1 MPSLPEANSSDQ
13 PPESEGVEESPD
25 ESLAPTPPPR
35 RPHRLRRFLVGAGI
49 GVGAL
54 AATVGVVGVIWGDRI
69 INQTVLPRLED
80 EIEKAIDRPVE
91 LGNVERFY
99 FWGVRLG
106 TTTLPPTA
114 TDESTAVVDKVDVTA
129 DLRSLIFQRSL
140 RPKITFVRPDVS
152 LAQSENGQWLELGL
166 PAPSDK
172 EPLITLDIET
182 IEVQDARLVA
192 SLYEQ
197 DSEATVP
204 REPLEATGTDVLI
217 SFYGE
222 ESEQVDFELSGKL
235 SGEDK
240 AGEFDIKGKAN
251 LAEKAVKA
259 SVRSQNLPTAGFN
272 LLLPDSVG
280 ISSGTLNGNLK
291 VEAALTE
298 DNKLDESAVD
308 VRGTVDL
315 KSGEVKVAQ
324 LPAPISDIRSRMKFK
339 GQRVTIEDTGLQFGD
354 VVLIASGDVEVDE
367 GYDLT
372 AQIPEISI
380 EQVQA
385 LADLDLPVD
394 ASGRFQFTTQIT
406 GAIEDPR
413 VKGRLANLQP
423 VLVDRLG
430 FETAVADFSVASD
443 EPLFEAIAQDPDKIP
458 LQFDLTQLR
467 LVTLD
472 GGSVT
477 ASGGANLTDLSN
489 PTFQLA
495 AQADL
500 EVDPFAETFGVQLP
514 EETVIGF
521 LTADVEASG
530 SLASPT
536 AFAQWQLSDST
547 FPGRGEI
554 TVADNVVALDNTRL
568 RVEEGTVAAEAVA
581 RLDEGTW
588 RATAFTEQVPIDR
601 FTTQAQG
608 LLSADI
614 VASGRFD
621 ELDLARIQAEGS
633 AVIANAEV
641 YVDDTRRSVIDPG
654 TWRTAFEWQG
664 DRIAVNSFTAPGI
677 DASGTIGVD
686 FNNKIPIDALDL
698 DVALRSFDLTP
709 LNRFA
714 SPAAQNAVQVAGL
727 LSADVN
733 IFGQFD
739 KLGEFDLSQL
749 RAQGRAAI
757 ANAEVYVDQAGGSVI
772 ERGTWTTAFGFEG
785 DRLIVDSF
793 SAPGISASGT
803 VGVDFNNKIPIDA
816 LDLDVALRSFDLE
829 PLNEFASPSAQE
841 AVQVAGLLS
850 ADVNIF
856 GQFDEFD
863 LRQVRADGTAQVAN
877 AEVSVDRAGGSVI
890 ERGTWMTAFGF
901 EGDRLVVDSFSA
913 PGIDAN
919 GTIGLDF
926 NKPVPIGNLALNV
939 DLRSFD
945 LAPLNN
951 FAPPTAQDYV
961 QVAGLTSFNGRVTG
975 TLDAPRIAGNAQ
987 LNNLALN
994 ELLFESLSGP
1004 ITLSL
1009 SEGGRANLQGQ
1020 QDQIQLAVDQNAWP
1034 ISFDVQN
1041 QDFIVRGY
1049 GEANRQLHADIIQ
1062 LPLGALN
1069 IQPPTTSGLR
1079 DSLGEL
1085 KGLLTASIDA
1095 DLQDFSNPVVEGD
1108 LVVTDPALKPLT
1120 AQQASASFRYANS
1133 TVTLNQGELLFDDSQ
1148 YLLTGSV
1155 TLSPDIQ
1162 YQGELTI
1169 PRGQIEDLVAIVDSL
1184 DLSAL
1189 GPGSVAT
1196 PGGSAADLV
1205 TQPVGL
1211 PKTTFLQRLES
1222 FVAFAESQPEDTPE
1236 DMPEDPGSLAIPPL
1250 EDLEGEFTGAIQVAG
1265 NSLSPADLTADF
1277 NLQGSSWEWGRYT
1290 PPNQFLISGDI
1301 KQQTFS
1307 LDNFTI
1313 DAGET
1318 QVDFTATANIE
1329 RLEGQLSVEN
1339 LPIVLAELVYPLPI
1353 DVAGDLDINASF
1365 DGSLSN
1371 PILEGSAAIS
1381 EAQLGDYPLDRANAN
1396 FSYRNSELA
1405 LAAEAALEPTDE
1417 PITVEG
1423 NLLYA
1428 FPFMVIRPPV
1438 ETVQAI
1444 ATIPSDSFDFINTL
1458 TEDRVRWEGGT
1469 GEVVVQVDGS
1479 LQAPVV
1485 VGQASVREG
1494 LVSSIFL
1501 EDDFTDINGDI
1512 QFDLTQVGIQQLQAN
1527 MGDGQVVV
1535 SGQLPLLASGQS
1547 VLTRAGLGSPTSV
1560 PVSDNSGIAIALD
1573 DLPVDYDGAIEAV
1586 LAGRLLILGAALSP
1600 TISGSVNIDDGQVF
1614 ANRLLG
1620 EVGSRALPAN
1630 NDGDDN
1636 GESEAIEVDAEEP
1649 LTSPCRTDYPELAA
1663 SISPCRVAYLGLE
1676 PADVIEEKPKGFADD
1691 VVLQNLEIALGDRL
1705 NIIGRPLY
1713 NLTAL
1718 GSLAVNGTLSDV
1730 RPEGTIALRSGLINL
1745 FSTQFRLD
1753 KNAPNTA
1760 TFIPEN
1766 GLDPILDVALKA
1778 RVRDRQAEPAPPV
1791 VSGFATAE
1799 SEVSASVE
1807 TVGEVEFIRVEAIA
1821 QGPAS
1826 EIVDNL
1832 TITSSDG
1839 SRSQGE
1845 LLALLGRG
1853 AYADLTTASLT
1864 QLTGFLGAGT
1874 LANFGNT
1881 VADVVGLKSFSVFP
1895 TTDTSPNSSVGVGI
1909 GVEATA
1915 GIGNRF
1921 DISVLEILN
1930 SNTPPQLGVEYR
1942 FTDNLELRGS
1952 SNLDESIIR
1961 IEYNIDF

>member
-1 MPSLPEANSSDQ
+1 MPSSPEANSSEQ
-13 PPESEGVEESPD
+13 TPEREGVEGSP
-25 ESLAPTPPPR
+25 EENLEPTPPPR
-35 RPHRLRRFLVGAGI
+35 RPHRLRRFLLRAGI

-69 INQTVLPRLED
+69 INETVLPRLED

-106 TTTLPPTA
+106 TTTMPPTA

-129 DLRSLIFQRSL
+129 DLRSLIFQKSL
-140 RPKITFVRPDVS
+140 RPKITFIRPDVS
-152 LAQSENGQWLELGL
+152 LAQSEDGQWLELGL
-166 PAPSDK
+166 PEPSEK

-197 DSEATVP
+197 ESEASEVSGGTVP

-222 ESEQVDFELSGKL
+222 ESEQVDFELNRKL

-240 AGEFDIKGKAN
+240 AGEFDVKGKAN
-251 LAEKAVKA
+251 LEEKAVKA
-259 SVRSQNLPTAGFN
+259 SVRSQNLPTVGFN

-280 ISSGTLNGNLK
+280 ISSGTLNSNLK

-315 KSGEVKVAQ
+315 EAGEVKVAQ
-324 LPAPISDIRSRMKFK
+324 LPEPISDIRSRMKFK
-339 GQRVTIEDTGLQFGD
+339 GQRVTIEDTGLQVGD
-354 VVLIASGDVEVDE
+354 IALIASGDVDVDE

-385 LADLDLPVD
+385 FADLDLPVD
-394 ASGRFQFTTQIT
+394 ASGRFQFTTEIT
-406 GAIEDPR
+406 GEIEDPR

-423 VLVDRLG
+423 VLVDKLG
-430 FETAVADFSVASD
+430 FETAVADFSLVSD
-443 EPLFEAIAQDPDKIP
+443 EPLFEAIAEDPERIP
-458 LQFDLTQLR
+458 LQLDLTQLR

-489 PTFQLA
+489 PTFQLT

-500 EVDPFAETFGVQLP
+500 EVDPFTETFGVQLP
-514 EETVIGF
+514 EDTVIGF
-521 LTADVEASG
+521 LTADIEAAG
-530 SLASPT
+530 SLESPT

-547 FPGRGEI
+547 FPGQGEI
-554 TVADNVVALDNTRL
+554 TFADNVVALDNTRL
-568 RVEEGTVAAEAVA
+568 RVEEGIVTAEAVA

-588 RATAFTEQVPIDR
+588 QATASTAQVPIDR

-608 LLSADI
+608 LLSADV

-621 ELDLARIQAEGS
+621 ELDLESIQAEGS

-686 FNNKIPIDALDL
+686 FENNIPIDALDL
-698 DVALRSFDLTP
+698 DVALRSFDLAP

-714 SPAAQNAVQVAGL
+714 SPTAQDAVQVAGL

-733 IFGQFD
+733 IFGQF
-739 KLGEFDLSQL
+739 ENFDLSQI
-749 RAQGRAAI
+749 RAQGSAAI
-757 ANAEVYVDQAGGSVI
+757 ADAEVYVDQVGGSVI

-785 DRLIVDSF
+785 VGGASPLEGRLVVDSF
-793 SAPGISASGT
+793 TAPGISANGT
-803 VGVDFNNKIPIDA
+803 IGVDFNNNIPIDA

-863 LRQVRADGTAQVAN
+863 LRQIQADGTAQVAN

-890 ERGTWMTAFGF
+890 ERGTWTTAFGF
-901 EGDRLVVDSFSA
+901 EGNRLVVDSFSA

-926 NKPVPIGNLALNV
+926 NKSVPIGNLALNV

-951 FAPPTAQDYV
+951 FAPPTAQEYV

-975 TLDAPRIAGNAQ
+975 TLDDPRIAGNARV
-987 LNNLALN
+987 NNLALN
-994 ELLFESLSGP
+994 ELLFEPLSGP
-1004 ITLSL
+1004 IALSL

-1034 ISFDVQN
+1034 VSFEVQN

-1095 DLQDFSNPVVEGD
+1095 NLQDFSNPVVEGD
-1108 LVVTDPALKPLT
+1108 LVVTDPAVKPLT

-1133 TVTLNQGELLFDDSQ
+1133 TATLNQGELLFDDSQ
-1148 YLLTGSV
+1148 YLLTGSA
-1155 TLSPDIQ
+1155 TLAPNIQ

-1189 GPGSVAT
+1189 GPGSLAT

-1211 PKTTFLQRLES
+1211 PETTFLQRLES
-1222 FVAFAESQPEDTPE
+1222 FVAFAESQPEETP
-1236 DMPEDPGSLAIPPL
+1236 DDSGLLAVPPL
-1250 EDLEGEFTGAIQVAG
+1250 KDLEGEFTGAIKVAG

-1277 NLQGSSWEWGRYT
+1277 NLQGSSWEWGTYT

-1318 QVDFTATANIE
+1318 QVDFTATANVE
-1329 RLEGQLSVEN
+1329 RLEGQLNVEN
-1339 LPIVLAELVYPLPI
+1339 LPIALAELVYPLPI
-1353 DVAGDLDINASF
+1353 DVAGDLDINANF

-1371 PILEGSAAIS
+1371 PVLEGSAAIS
-1381 EAQLGDYPLDRANAN
+1381 EAQLGEYPLDRANAN
-1396 FSYRNSELA
+1396 FSYRNSELT

-1479 LQAPVV
+1479 LQAPMV

-1494 LVSSIFL
+1494 LVSSTFL
-1501 EDDFTDINGDI
+1501 EDDFTNINGDI

-1547 VLTRAGLGSPTSV
+1547 VLTRAGLGSPASV
-1560 PVSDNSGIAIALD
+1560 PVSSASGIAIALN
-1573 DLPVDYDGAIEAV
+1573 DLPVDYDNAIEAV
-1586 LAGRLLILGAALSP
+1586 LAGRLLIVGAALSP
-1600 TISGSVNIDDGQVF
+1600 TISGSIEIDDGQVF

-1620 EVGSRALPAN
+1620 EVGSLALPTE
-1630 NDGDDN
+1630 
-1636 GESEAIEVDAEEP
+1636 ESELEAVEEV
-1649 LTSPCRTDYPELAA
+1649 SPY
-1663 SISPCRVAYLGLE
+1663 RVAYLGLE
-1676 PADVIEEKPKGFADD
+1676 PEDFVEEKPKGFADD
-1691 VVLQNLEIALGDRL
+1691 VALQNLEIAFGDRL

-1718 GSLAVNGTLSDV
+1718 GSLVVNGTLTNLQ
-1730 RPEGTIALRSGLINL
+1730 PEGTIALQSGLINL

-1807 TVGEVEFIRVEAIA
+1807 TVGEVEFIRVNAIA

-1832 TITSSDG
+1832 AITSSDG

-1853 AYADLTTASLT
+1853 AYSDLTTASLT

-1881 VADVVGLKSFSVFP
+1881 VANVVGLKSFSVFP
-1895 TTDTSPNSSVGVGI
+1895 TTDTSPNSSVGIGI

-1930 SNTPPQLGVEYR
+1930 SDTPPQLGVEYR
-1942 FTDNLELRGS
+1942 FTDSLNLRGS

>member
-1 MPSLPEANSSDQ
+1 MPSSPDANSSDQ
-13 PPESEGVEESPD
+13 TPNREEAKGSSEENLS
-25 ESLAPTPPPR
+25 PTPPPH
-35 RPHRLRRFLVGAGI
+35 RPHRLRRFLVRAGI

-54 AATVGVVGVIWGDRI
+54 AATVGVVGVVWGDRI
-69 INQTVLPRLED
+69 INETVLPRLED
-80 EIEKAIDRPVE
+80 EIEKTIDRPIE

-114 TDESTAVVDKVDVTA
+114 TDDSTAVVDKVDVTA
-129 DLRSLIFQRSL
+129 DVRSLLFQRSL
-140 RPKITFVRPDVS
+140 RPKITFVRPDIS
-152 LAQSENGQWLELGL
+152 LSQSEDGQWLEIGL
-166 PAPSDK
+166 PEPSDK

-192 SLYEQ
+192 SIYEQ
-197 DSEATVP
+197 DAEATVP
-204 REPLEATGTDVLI
+204 REPLEATETDVLI

-222 ESEQVDFELSGKL
+222 ESEKIDFELSGKL

-240 AGEFDIKGKAN
+240 AGEFDVEGKAN
-251 LAEKAVKA
+251 LDEKAVKA
-259 SVRSQNLPTAGFN
+259 SVRSQNLPIAGFN

-280 ISSGTLNGNLK
+280 ISSGTLNSNLK

-298 DNKLDESAVD
+298 DNKFDESAVD

-315 KSGEVKVAQ
+315 KAGEVKVAE
-324 LPAPISDIRSRMKFK
+324 LPEPISNIRSRLKFK
-339 GQRVTIEDTGLQFGD
+339 GKRVTIEETGLQVGD
-354 VVLIASGDVEVDE
+354 IALIASGDVDVNK

-372 AQIPEISI
+372 AQIPDISVD
-380 EQVQA
+380 QVQA
-385 LADLDLPVD
+385 IADLELPVA

-406 GAIEDPR
+406 GEIENPQ
-413 VKGRLANLQP
+413 VEGRLANLQP
-423 VLVDRLG
+423 VLVDKVGL
-430 FETAVADFSVASD
+430 ETAVADFLLTSD
-443 EPLFEAIAQDPDKIP
+443 QPLFEAIAQNPDQIP

-467 LVTLD
+467 LVTSD

-477 ASGGANLTDLSN
+477 ASGGANLTDLTN
-489 PTFQLA
+489 PTFQLT

-500 EVDPFAETFGVQLP
+500 AVDPLTETFGVQLP
-514 EETVIGF
+514 KDTVIGF
-521 LTADVEASG
+521 LTADIEAAG
-530 SLASPT
+530 SLKSPT

-554 TVADNVVALDNTRL
+554 TFADNVVALDNTRL
-568 RVEEGTVAAEAVA
+568 RIEAGTVTAKAVA
-581 RLDEGTW
+581 QLEAGTW
-588 RATAFTEQVPIDR
+588 QATAATEQVPVDR

-608 LLSADI
+608 LLSADV

-621 ELDLARIQAEGS
+621 ELDLEKIQAEGS
-633 AVIANAEV
+633 VVIANAEV
-641 YVDDTRRSVIDPG
+641 YIDDTRRSVIDRG

-677 DASGTIGVD
+677 DANGTIGVD

-698 DVALRSFDLTP
+698 DVALRSFDLEP
-709 LNRFA
+709 LNKFA
-714 SPAAQNAVQVAGL
+714 SPAAQNSVQVAGL
-727 LSADVN
+727 LDADVD
-733 IFGQFD
+733 IFGEFD
-739 KLGEFDLSQL
+739 EFDLSQL

-785 DRLIVDSF
+785 DRLVVDSF
-793 SAPGISASGT
+793 TAPGINANGT
-803 VGVDFNNKIPIDA
+803 IGVDFNNKIPIDS
-816 LDLDVALRSFDLE
+816 LNLDVALRSFDLA
-829 PLNEFASPSAQE
+829 PLNELASPAAQE
-841 AVQVAGLLS
+841 AVQVAGILS
-850 ADVNIF
+850 ADVNVF

-863 LRQVRADGTAQVAN
+863 LRQVRADGTAAIAN
-877 AEVSVDRAGGSVI
+877 AEVYVDQAGGSVI
-890 ERGTWMTAFGF
+890 ERGTWTTAFGF

-926 NKPVPIGNLALNV
+926 NQSVPIGNLALNV

-951 FAPPTAQDYV
+951 FTPPAAQEYV

-975 TLDAPRIAGNAQ
+975 TLNDPRIAGNAQ

-994 ELLFESLSGP
+994 ELLFQPLSGP
-1004 ITLSL
+1004 IAFSF
-1009 SEGGRANLQGQ
+1009 SDGGRVNLQGQ
-1020 QDQIQLAVDQNAWP
+1020 QDQIQLAVDRDAWP
-1034 ISFDVQN
+1034 ISFEVQN
-1041 QDFIVRGY
+1041 QDFTVEGY
-1049 GEANRQLHADIIQ
+1049 GEENRQLYADITN

-1069 IQPPTTSGLR
+1069 IQPPTSSQLR
-1079 DSLGEL
+1079 ATLGEL
-1085 KGLLTASIDA
+1085 QGLLTASINA
-1095 DLQDFSNPVVEGD
+1095 NLQDFSNPAIAGN
-1108 LVVTDPALKPLT
+1108 VTVIDPSVDPLT
-1120 AQQASASFRYANS
+1120 AQKATADFRYANN
-1133 TVTLNQGELLFDDSQ
+1133 TATINQGELLFDDSR
-1148 YLLTGSV
+1148 YLLTGSA
-1155 TLSPDIQ
+1155 TLVAPNIE

-1169 PRGQIEDLVAIVDSL
+1169 PEGRVEDLVAIIDSL

-1189 GPGSVAT
+1189 GPGDLPT
-1196 PGGSAADLV
+1196 PEGSAADLN

-1211 PKTTFLQRLES
+1211 PATTFLQRLES
-1222 FVAFAESQPEDTPE
+1222 FAAFVESQPEDVPE
-1236 DMPEDPGSLAIPPL
+1236 SGSLALPPL
-1250 EDLEGEFTGAIQVAG
+1250 EDLEGEFTGAIKVAG
-1265 NSLSPADLTADF
+1265 NSLSPTDLTADF
-1277 NLQGSSWEWGRYT
+1277 NLQGDSWTWGANT
-1290 PPNQFLISGDI
+1290 PPNQFLISGDV
-1301 KQQTFS
+1301 KQQTLS
-1307 LDNFTI
+1307 LDNFTV

-1318 QVDFTATANIE
+1318 QVDFTATASAD
-1329 RLEGQLSVEN
+1329 RLDGQLKVEN
-1339 LPIVLAELVYPLPI
+1339 LPVELAELVYPLPI
-1353 DVAGDLDINASF
+1353 EVAGDLDLVTTLS
-1365 DGSLSN
+1365 GSLSN
-1371 PILEGSAAIS
+1371 PGLRGEAAIAD
-1381 EAQLGDYPLDRANAN
+1381 AQIGEYPLDRAMAN
-1396 FSYRNSELA
+1396 FSYRNSELT

-1479 LQAPVV
+1479 LQAPIV
-1485 VGQASVREG
+1485 VGQASIREG
-1494 LVSSIFL
+1494 LVSSTLL
-1501 EDDFTDINGDI
+1501 EDDLTNISGDI

-1527 MGDGQVVV
+1527 MGDGQVIV

-1560 PVSDNSGIAIALD
+1560 PVSNDSGIAIALN
-1573 DLPVDYDGAIEAV
+1573 DLPIDYENAVEAV
-1586 LAGRLLILGAALSP
+1586 LAGRLFIVGAALSP
-1600 TISGSVNIDDGQVF
+1600 TISGNIEIDDGQILT
-1614 ANRLLG
+1614 NRLLG
-1620 EVGSRALPAN
+1620 QVSSLLPT
-1630 NDGDDN
+1630 
-1636 GESEAIEVDAEEP
+1636 EEAQEEIE
-1649 LTSPCRTDYPELAA
+1649 T
-1663 SISPCRVAYLGLE
+1663 ISPYRVAYLGLE
-1676 PADVIEEKPKGFADD
+1676 PSDFVEEKPKGFADD
-1691 VVLQNLEIALGDRL
+1691 VTVQNLEIAFGDRL
-1705 NIIGRPLY
+1705 NIIGRPFY

-1718 GSLAVNGTLSDV
+1718 GSLTVNGALTDL
-1730 RPEGTIALRSGLINL
+1730 RPEGTIALQSGLINL

-1766 GLDPILDVALKA
+1766 GLDPVLDVALKA
-1778 RVRDRQAEPAPPV
+1778 RVRDRKSEPAPPV

-1799 SEVSASVE
+1799 AEVSSSVE

-1832 TITSSDG
+1832 EITSSDG

-1853 AYADLTTASLT
+1853 AYSDLTTASLT

-1895 TTDTSPNSSVGVGI
+1895 TTDTSPNSSVGIGI

-1930 SNTPPQLGVEYR
+1930 SSTPPQLGVQYR
-1942 FTDNLELRGS
+1942 FTDSLELRGT

-1961 IEYNIDF
+1961 IEYNVDF